1 MLAQASL
8 IMNLYK
14 KYLGW
19 PMLAMSR
26 GNIGHPSFIKK
37 NGTSNANTM
46 VFGIGIESTIIRT
59 NFYVKKMIKKYV

>member
-1 MLAQASL
+1 
-8 IMNLYK
+8 
-14 KYLGW
+14 
-19 PMLAMSR
+19 MLAMSR

-59 NFYVKKMIKKYV
+59 NFYVKKKIKNDV